1 MDSSRLI
8 VAIVLSLG
16 LIFAYQELVLKK
28 LYPPPNHSADAT
40 PTGMPSASMALN
52 GAPNISTASNP
63 AQSASEK
70 AALTGSS
77 SMPEKLIEVDT
88 DLYHAVFTNH
98 GARLKTMQLKQYREA
113 AAANSPWYEA
123 VQPSADGR
131 FPLGVVI
138 DNGGGAPADDH
149 ALDYNT
155 SSPAKIEI
163 RNGQHASVI
172 FDAQT
177 SDGAKIEKTFT
188 FDANRY
194 VFEMAVNVDSPKP
207 PASIGLSMM
216 EPLTER
222 GEGYYDIPALQ
233 ADVQDKV
240 VNENEKSLRKG
251 VPPAIGKI
259 AFAGFGDRYFLN
271 AFMPESPAIGT
282 LTMEYIGTEASAR
295 LLFPNTSSLT
305 TRVYMGPKKLESLE
319 AVSPILT
326 KSINFGWASILALA
340 FLRVLKVFHLFVG
353 NWGWDII
360 LMTVALRILMLP
372 MSIKGQ
378 RSMIRMQRL
387 QPQMERLRAQFKDD
401 SERLN
406 KEMVDLYKRNHVNP
420 VGGCAPMII
429 QLPVFI
435 GLYEALLNAVDL
447 RHAPFIWW
455 MKDLS
460 APDCFPIAGI
470 PKLPFMHCQGIPVLV
485 LLMGISA
492 YFQQAMTPTQ
502 PDPNQQRMMMLSPII
517 FTIFLVNFPA
527 GLSLYYFA
535 SNVLGAIQQFVL
547 NREFKQV
554 TPTSQQVTPA

>member
-1 MDSSRLI
+1 MDTSRLLL
-8 VAIVLSLG
+8 AILLSLG
-16 LIFAYQELVLKK
+16 LVFAYQELVLKK
-28 LYPPPNHSADAT
+28 LYPPPK
-40 PTGMPSASMALN
+40 PGEQMPSAAASGVPVASG
-52 GAPNISTASNP
+52 GAMTAP
-63 AQSASEK
+63 TPPVIAAPSA
-70 AALTGSS
+70 AALVGTSKA
-77 SMPEKLIEVDT
+77 PEKTIEVDT
-88 DLYHAVFTNH
+88 ELYHAIFTTH
-98 GARLKTMQLKQYREA
+98 GGRLKSLRLKQYRESA
-113 AAANSPWYEA
+113 ASDSPPYEMVRA
-123 VQPSADGR
+123 SSNDEL
-131 FPLGVVI
+131 PLGAML
-138 DNGGGAPADDH
+138 DEDGKAADDRE
-149 ALDYNT
+149 LDYT
-155 SSPAKIEI
+155 A
-163 RNGQHASVI
+163 NGPEQIALRDGQQASI
-172 FDAQT
+172 TLDAQT
-177 SDGAKIEKTFT
+177 ADGAKIEKTFSFEGDKYA
-188 FDANRY
+188 FD
-194 VFEMAVNVDSPKP
+194 MAVAVNAPKP
-207 PASIGLSMM
+207 PASIGLAMM

-233 ADVQDKV
+233 ADVGDKV
-240 VNENEKSLRKG
+240 LNENEKSLKKG
-251 VPPAIGKI
+251 IAPMSGRI
-259 AFAGFGDRYFLN
+259 AFVGFGDRYFLN
-271 AFMPESPAIGT
+271 AFLPVSPADGT
-282 LTMEYIGTEASAR
+282 LDMEFLGTEASAR
-295 LLFPNTSSLT
+295 LLFPGSASVK
-305 TRVYMGPKKLESLE
+305 TRVYMGPKKLEALE
-319 AVSPILT
+319 AVSPTLT

-340 FLRVLKVFHLFVG
+340 FLRVLKVFHIFVP

-360 LMTVALRILMLP
+360 LMTLGLRILMLP

-406 KEMVDLYKRNHVNP
+406 REMVDLYKRNHVNP

-460 APDCFPIAGI
+460 APDCFPIAGM

-485 LLMGISA
+485 LLMGLSA

-517 FTIFLVNFPA
+517 FTIFFVNFPA

-547 NREFKQV
+547 NREFKQAA
-554 TPTSQQVTPA
+554 PAS

>member
-1 MDSSRLI
+1 LDTSRLLL
-8 VAIVLSLG
+8 AILLSLG
-16 LIFAYQELVLKK
+16 LVFAYQELVLKK
-28 LYPPPNHSADAT
+28 LYPPPK
-40 PTGMPSASMALN
+40 PGEQMPSAAASGVPVASG
-52 GAPNISTASNP
+52 GAMTAP
-63 AQSASEK
+63 TPPVIAAPSA
-70 AALTGSS
+70 AALVGTSKA
-77 SMPEKLIEVDT
+77 PEKTIEVDT
-88 DLYHAVFTNH
+88 ELYHAIFTTH
-98 GARLKTMQLKQYREA
+98 GGRLKSLRLKQYRESA
-113 AAANSPWYEA
+113 ASDSPPYEMVRA
-123 VQPSADGR
+123 SSNDEL
-131 FPLGVVI
+131 PLGAML
-138 DNGGGAPADDH
+138 DEDGKAADDRE
-149 ALDYNT
+149 LDYT
-155 SSPAKIEI
+155 A
-163 RNGQHASVI
+163 NGPEQIALRDGQQASI
-172 FDAQT
+172 TLDAQT
-177 SDGAKIEKTFT
+177 ADGAKIEKTFSFEGDKYA
-188 FDANRY
+188 FD
-194 VFEMAVNVDSPKP
+194 MAVAVNAPKP
-207 PASIGLSMM
+207 PASIGLAMM

-233 ADVQDKV
+233 ADVGDKV
-240 VNENEKSLRKG
+240 LNENEKSLKKG
-251 VPPAIGKI
+251 IAPMSGRI
-259 AFAGFGDRYFLN
+259 AFVGFGDRYFLN
-271 AFMPESPAIGT
+271 AFLPVSPADGT
-282 LTMEYIGTEASAR
+282 LDMEFLGTEASAR
-295 LLFPNTSSLT
+295 LLFPGSASVK
-305 TRVYMGPKKLESLE
+305 TRVYMGPKKLEALE
-319 AVSPILT
+319 AVSPTLT

-340 FLRVLKVFHLFVG
+340 FLRVLKVFHIFVP

-360 LMTVALRILMLP
+360 LMTLGLRILMLP

-406 KEMVDLYKRNHVNP
+406 REMVDLYKRNHVNP

-460 APDCFPIAGI
+460 APDCFPIAGM

-485 LLMGISA
+485 LLMGLSA

-517 FTIFLVNFPA
+517 FTIFFVNFPA

-547 NREFKQV
+547 NREFKQAA
-554 TPTSQQVTPA
+554 PAS